1 MYATSFSQKCCSFIS
16 IWLLQEHP
24 ASESAIPITWHS
36 NTRKVSI
43 LCAQCQFW
51 FWFSVF
57 AFQRWF
63 TYFRVYISTLYIYI
77 IYIIRVT
84 IVTESLHESKV
95 LVVTTILLNQQNGVC
110 RWHCTNSDTTVYAWH
125 GISATEGDKQ
135 IICTWYFKLLVS
147 TRQNNNV
154 KFGSFTRSSNSIE
167 FLHGSCYVQC
177 TYCCKRDTFKM
188 TVANWFNQRTKNS
201 RHL

>member
-1 MYATSFSQKCCSFIS
+1 MASPRTSRKWI
-16 IWLLQEHP
+16 
-24 ASESAIPITWHS
+24 S
-36 NTRKVSI
+36 NTNNMAFEYSKSKHFVCTMSI
-43 LCAQCQFW
+43 LILI
-51 FWFSVF
+51 FS
-57 AFQRWF
+57 
-63 TYFRVYISTLYIYI
+63 FRVSTMVHLLSCVHFYI

-167 FLHGSCYVQC
+167 FLHGSC
-177 TYCCKRDTFKM
+177 
-188 TVANWFNQRTKNS
+188 
-201 RHL
+201 